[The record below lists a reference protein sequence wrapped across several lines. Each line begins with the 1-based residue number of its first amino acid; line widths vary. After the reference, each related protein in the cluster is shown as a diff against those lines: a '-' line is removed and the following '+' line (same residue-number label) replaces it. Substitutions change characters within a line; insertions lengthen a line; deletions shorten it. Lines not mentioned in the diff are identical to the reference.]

1 MNESD
6 SNIDPSWL
14 QRNLTNPQEV
24 IAFYDDWAANY
35 DETLKTWH
43 YKSPEVAATLMAQYV
58 AKDGRILDAGC
69 GTGMTGQALQQVG
82 FRHIVGIDLSLKSLA
97 EAEQSGVYEQVQAHN
112 LQERPIPFPD
122 NHFAGL
128 ECIGVLT
135 YIQDI
140 QALFTEYC
148 RLVQPEGVIIF
159 SQRQDLYEARE
170 YASTLKQLAT
180 AGLWQEI
187 YQSEPMPYLPHPDS
201 GLTTPV
207 LYFVYR
213 VKS

>member
-1 MNESD
+1 
-6 SNIDPSWL
+6 
-14 QRNLTNPQEV
+14 
-24 IAFYDDWAANY
+24 
-35 DETLKTWH
+35 
-43 YKSPEVAATLMAQYV
+43 MAQYV

-69 GTGMTGQALQQVG
+69 GTGMTGKALQQVG
-82 FRHIVGIDLSLKSLA
+82 FSHIVGIDLSLKSLA
-97 EAEQSGVYEQVQAHN
+97 EAEQSGAYEQVLAHN
-112 LQERPIPFPD
+112 LQERPFPFPN

-135 YIQDI
+135 YIQDV

-159 SQRQDLYEARE
+159 SQRQDLYESRD
-170 YASTLKQLAT
+170 YAGIIKQLESD
-180 AGLWQEI
+180 GLWQTI
-187 YQSEPMPYLPHPDS
+187 YHSEPMPYLPHPDS

-213 VKS
+213 VQEQE